1 MASHLPTFHVA
12 LLGGA
17 PPKPYRTEVRNV
29 AKRQRNKALTIRFTE
44 DELAYFKQQQHK
56 SKIENQS
63 EFLLALL
70 KSEPIVVVEELRTV
84 TAELRRQGT
93 NLNQIARYLNSGGYL
108 DTEVMATLV
117 DCRSFYQKLK
127 RMEVK

>member
-1 MASHLPTFHVA
+1 M
-12 LLGGA
+12 
-17 PPKPYRTEVRNV
+17 

-44 DELAYFKQQQHK
+44 DELAYFKQQQQK

-63 EFLLALL
+63 KFLLALL
-70 KSEPIVVVEELRTV
+70 KAKPIVVVEELRTV
-84 TAELRRQGT
+84 TTELRRQGT

-108 DTEVMATLV
+108 DTEVMAALV

-127 RMEVK
+127 KMEVK